1 MAINPINYAMV
12 QRANDVGTI
21 KHNEDT
27 KPMVNQQN
35 IQVQVE
41 KREDMLRHQVID
53 PKNNNR
59 SENEADARE
68 EGKGRYFNNR
78 KPRKKNTA
86 SAKDDPKDKVIRK
99 EGAKRFDI
107 SV

>member
-21 KHNEDT
+21 KHNEDS
-27 KPMVNQQN
+27 KPMINQQN

-41 KREDMLRHQVID
+41 KREDVLRHQVID
-53 PKNNNR
+53 PKDSSR

-68 EGKGRYFNNR
+68 EGKNKYFDNR
-78 KPRKKNTA
+78 KRNKKNTV
-86 SAKDDPKDKVIRK
+86 SSKEDTEDRVIRK
-99 EGAKRFDI
+99 QNSRSFDI
-107 SV
+107 SI